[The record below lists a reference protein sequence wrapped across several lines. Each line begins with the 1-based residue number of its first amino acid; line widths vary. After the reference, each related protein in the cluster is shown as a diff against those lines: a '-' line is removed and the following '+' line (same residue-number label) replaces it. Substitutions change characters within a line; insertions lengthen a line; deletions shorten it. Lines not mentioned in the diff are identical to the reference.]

1 MAIMYIAIEEKR
13 SLRSRTINNINR
25 LRQVSKFFK
34 VGWIMPKL
42 KVSLLTGRT
51 IDQGKGKE
59 MGKLSKEYL
68 ESVVICQM
76 DPNDMKFLGT
86 KENTNVKVVTDFGS
100 VVLKAV
106 KSARA
111 PHPKVVFIPYGPWA
125 SLIMN
130 PKTHGTGM
138 PSLKGIPAEIEP
150 APNEKVLSLQNLLN
164 QFHKEG

>member
-1 MAIMYIAIEEKR
+1 
-13 SLRSRTINNINR
+13 
-25 LRQVSKFFK
+25 
-34 VGWIMPKL
+34 MPRL

-68 ESVVICQM
+68 ESVVICQI
-76 DPNDMKFLGT
+76 DPNDMKTLGV
-86 KENTNVKVVTDFGS
+86 KENTNIKVTTDFGS

-106 KSARA
+106 KSTRS
-111 PHPKVVFIPYGPWA
+111 PHPRVVFIPYGPWA
-125 SLIMN
+125 SFIMN

-150 APNEKVLSLQNLLN
+150 APNEKVLSLQNLLK
-164 QFHKEG
+164 QFRKEERP

>member
-1 MAIMYIAIEEKR
+1 
-13 SLRSRTINNINR
+13 
-25 LRQVSKFFK
+25 
-34 VGWIMPKL
+34 MPKL

-68 ESVVICQM
+68 ESVIICQM
-76 DPNDMKFLGT
+76 DPKDMRSLGI
-86 KENTNVKVVTDFGS
+86 KENTNVQVTTDFGS
-100 VVLKAV
+100 VVLRAV
-106 KSARA
+106 KSART

-138 PSLKGIPAEIEP
+138 PSLKGIPAEVES
-150 APNEKVLSLQNLLN
+150 APNKKVSSLKNLLA
-164 QFHKEG
+164 QFNKEERP

>member
-1 MAIMYIAIEEKR
+1 
-13 SLRSRTINNINR
+13 
-25 LRQVSKFFK
+25 
-34 VGWIMPKL
+34 MPKL

-76 DPNDMKFLGT
+76 DPNDMKSLGV

-138 PSLKGIPAEIEP
+138 PSLKGIPAEIET

-164 QFHKEG
+164 QFHKEGQP

>member
-1 MAIMYIAIEEKR
+1 
-13 SLRSRTINNINR
+13 
-25 LRQVSKFFK
+25 
-34 VGWIMPKL
+34 MPKL

-68 ESVVICQM
+68 ESVIICQM
-76 DPNDMKFLGT
+76 DPKDMRSLGI
-86 KENTNVKVVTDFGS
+86 KENTNVKVTTDFGS
-100 VVLKAV
+100 VVLRAV

-138 PSLKGIPAEIEP
+138 PSLKGIPAEVES
-150 APNEKVLSLQNLLN
+150 APNKKVLSLQNLLA
-164 QFHKEG
+164 QFHKEERP

>member
-1 MAIMYIAIEEKR
+1 
-13 SLRSRTINNINR
+13 
-25 LRQVSKFFK
+25 
-34 VGWIMPKL
+34 MPKL
-42 KVSLLTGRT
+42 KVSLITGRT
-51 IDQGKGKE
+51 IDQGRGKE

-76 DPNDMKFLGT
+76 DPKDMKAIGIN
-86 KENTNVKVVTDFGS
+86 ENTNVKVATDFGS

-111 PHPKVVFIPYGPWA
+111 PHPKVAFIPYGPWA

-130 PKTHGTGM
+130 PNTHGTGM

-150 APNEKVLSLQNLLN
+150 ATNENVLSLKELLK
-164 QFHKEG
+164 QFRKEA

>member
-1 MAIMYIAIEEKR
+1 M
-13 SLRSRTINNINR
+13 
-25 LRQVSKFFK
+25 
-34 VGWIMPKL
+34 

-76 DPNDMKFLGT
+76 DPNDMKSLGV
-86 KENTNVKVVTDFGS
+86 KENTNVKVLTDFGS

-164 QFHKEG
+164 QFHKEGRP

>member
-1 MAIMYIAIEEKR
+1 M
-13 SLRSRTINNINR
+13 S
-25 LRQVSKFFK
+25 
-34 VGWIMPKL
+34 KL

-51 IDQGKGKE
+51 IDQGRGKE
-59 MGKLSKEYL
+59 CGKLSKEYL
-68 ESVVICQM
+68 DSVTICQM
-76 DPNDMKFLGT
+76 DPNDMKFLGIR
-86 KENTNVKVVTDFGS
+86 ENNNVKVATDIGS

-111 PHPKVVFIPYGPWA
+111 PHPEVVFIPYGPWA

-150 APNEKVLSLQNLLN
+150 APNQKVLSLQDILN
-164 QFHKEG
+164 QLRKERRL